1 MRTSTIVITPF
12 CFMLAPVVLLLA
24 ASFTTLAV
32 VTSVLAF
39 AVIWI
44 RLGFLVVEFSGGV
57 TLDLLAWSMQKWVG
71 ESKTHHHNTR
81 PRSVAKGVPV
91 VDPSYLVDHN
101 NVRPTRRHSR
111 HHSTS
116 RKISRSSKKRDVW
129 NAEFVSPGD
138 FGGHKDGVITK
149 DNYYLV
155 PNLVEPK
162 RPHGR
167 RSRSYDNS
175 LA

>member
-1 MRTSTIVITPF
+1 MQTSTIVITPF
-12 CFMLAPVVLLLA
+12 CLVLAPVVLLLA

-57 TLDLLAWSMQKWVG
+57 TLDLLAWTMQKWVG
-71 ESKTHHHNTR
+71 TPKTHHHHSAR
-81 PRSVAKGVPV
+81 LRSAAKVVPV

-138 FGGHKDGVITK
+138 YAGHKDFVTK

-167 RSRSYDNS
+167 RSRSYDYYMS
-175 LA
+175 